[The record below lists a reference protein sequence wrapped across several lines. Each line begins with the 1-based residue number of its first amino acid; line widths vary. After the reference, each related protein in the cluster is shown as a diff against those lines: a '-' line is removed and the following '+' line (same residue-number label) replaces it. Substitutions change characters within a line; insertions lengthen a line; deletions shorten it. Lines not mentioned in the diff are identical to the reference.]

1 MISMKTSGSRNM
13 AQIWNK
19 SEVIILYKRFSF
31 QGIYLWPC
39 FWDAIYV
46 EIQKQKSKNSW
57 TTQIKKRNF
66 QNTSPAKGKY
76 PNPVLNCRNGT
87 QHIIELD
94 FWFEIH
100 CAPICQRGFHKL
112 QPVNHTFSWCQYD
125 IMVLLKEILS
135 MEISSSSLWCPPLVS
150 QVTLPN
156 SCDKS
161 TVFLLHWIL
170 RLHVQSCK
178 VSCHPLARQESWL
191 ERQALP
197 LWPSRLLS
205 HDRVKKTLS
214 IICHNFEWPMF
225 TTKYFRTQLRSRSTM
240 SFLKIML

>member
-57 TTQIKKRNF
+57 TTQIKKINF
-66 QNTSPAKGKY
+66 QNTSPARGRY

-112 QPVNHTFSWCQYD
+112 QPVNHTFSLCQYD
-125 IMVLLKEILS
+125 IMVLLKEINS
-135 MEISSSSLWCPPLVS
+135 IKISSSGLWCPPLVS

-178 VSCHPLARQESWL
+178 DKSLDLRDKHCVFGPRDSCLMTGL
-191 ERQALP
+191 
-197 LWPSRLLS
+197 
-205 HDRVKKTLS
+205 KKL
-214 IICHNFEWPMF
+214 
-225 TTKYFRTQLRSRSTM
+225 
-240 SFLKIML
+240 

>member
-1 MISMKTSGSRNM
+1 MISMKTSGSKNM

-19 SEVIILYKRFSF
+19 SEVVLLYKSFSF

-39 FWDAIYV
+39 FWDVIHV
-46 EIQKQKSKNSW
+46 EIQRQKSKNSW
-57 TTQIKKRNF
+57 TTQIKKRNL

-125 IMVLLKEILS
+125 IMILLKEINS
-135 MEISSSSLWCPPLVS
+135 MEISSSGLWHPPITSITSHSTQFMQQKYCISL
-150 QVTLPN
+150 TL
-156 SCDKS
+156 
-161 TVFLLHWIL
+161 IL

-178 VSCHPLARQESWL
+178 ASCHPLTRHESWL
-191 ERQALP
+191 ERQVLC
-197 LWPSRLLS
+197 LWPSSRDSCLMTGF
-205 HDRVKKTLS
+205 KKNWKYQMS
-214 IICHNFEWPMF
+214 QFWMMHIHN
-225 TTKYFRTQLRSRSTM
+225 
-240 SFLKIML
+240 

>member
-1 MISMKTSGSRNM
+1 MISMKTSGSKNM

-66 QNTSPAKGKY
+66 QNTSPARGKY

-100 CAPICQRGFHKL
+100 CAPICQHGFHKL
-112 QPVNHTFSWCQYD
+112 QPVNRTFSWCQYD
-125 IMVLLKEILS
+125 IMVLLKELNS
-135 MEISSSSLWCPPLVS
+135 MEISSSSLWHPPMVS
-150 QVTLPN
+150 QVTLLN
-156 SCDKS
+156 LCNKS
-161 TVFLLHWIL
+161 TVFLLHWFFNYMY
-170 RLHVQSCK
+170 R
-178 VSCHPLARQESWL
+178 A
-191 ERQALP
+191 
-197 LWPSRLLS
+197 
-205 HDRVKKTLS
+205 VK
-214 IICHNFEWPMF
+214 
-225 TTKYFRTQLRSRSTM
+225 
-240 SFLKIML
+240 